1 MSTSTPS
8 DVSKERVYHFSDRS
22 MRRLLES
29 TAYIRYL
36 IELLMPELLDML
48 DFDRGVQQNRTFLS
62 EALRVRESDV
72 LLRVPF
78 QETVAHEELHICIL
92 IEHQSR
98 PDWLMQLRLLIYM
111 ERIWESEYREFG
123 SKPRDQQNWSPILP
137 IVFYTGSDRWT
148 APLSL
153 AEILN
158 VPAVFERFVPTFDT
172 LFFDVKQM
180 ESARLTESGHPFGW
194 LLRVLQEEDAD
205 GPVFR
210 EVLETAVSEINR
222 SEETSNAQLRE
233 ALNYLILL
241 VFHERSET
249 EREPFVDIIKAQSP
263 DEMEVETMAQTAA
276 ESLIEQGIAQGAR
289 QMSIES
295 ILLIL
300 TERFPDAD
308 VPAVQPL
315 LEGIA
320 DLNRLK
326 QLNRNAVST
335 RSLRAFREQLEA

>member
-78 QETVAHEELHICIL
+78 QETVAHEELHICVL

-111 ERIWESEYREFG
+111 ERIWEAEYREFG
-123 SKPRDQQNWSPILP
+123 SKPRAEQKWSPILP

-153 AEILN
+153 AEILE
-158 VPAVFERFVPTFDT
+158 VPAVFERFVPRFDT
-172 LFFDVKQM
+172 LFLDVKQM
-180 ESARLTESGHPFGW
+180 ESERLTESGHPFGW
-194 LLRVLQEEDAD
+194 LLRVLQEENAD
-205 GPVFR
+205 ERVFR

-222 SEETSNAQLRE
+222 SEETPNAQLRE

-289 QMSIES
+289 EMSIENT
-295 ILLIL
+295 L
-300 TERFPDAD
+300 TVLTGRFPGAD
-308 VPAVQPL
+308 VSLVKPR
-315 LEGIA
+315 LEAIE
-320 DLNRLK
+320 DLTRLK
-326 QLNRNAVST
+326 ELIFNASIAK
-335 RSLRAFREQLEA
+335 SFRAFREELET